1 MRRSRRTQ
9 TPGAVNPRDTSPLLL
24 ACLALAAS
32 ACVVSVDDGSSSTGG
47 GGSGGGDPGPGL
59 SRADKLDL
67 LFVVD
72 NSIGMADKQAVLAS
86 AVPELVARL
95 LSPRCIDAS
104 GAPAPS
110 QPTGASE
117 ACPAGYEREI
127 QPLADIH
134 VGVIS
139 SSLGALTGDFCD
151 GALQA
156 PGFQNDKAH
165 LLTRTESGSTVA
177 TFEDKGFLSWGPS
190 GLNGGSG
197 DASALVSS
205 VADLIVGAS
214 ATGCGFEMP
223 LEAMLRFLV
232 DPQPY
237 ESLTRDGGLL
247 VKQGVDSVLLQQR
260 ADFLR
265 PDSMLAVVV
274 LSDENDCSVAVESQ
288 GFLTFDNAQFYRST
302 NACQADPNDACCTS
316 CFGGGEIEGCPSA
329 AENGCAVERYTLAED
344 PVNLRCFNQKQR
356 YGLSFLYPTARYVNA
371 LTQRRIDPSRAD
383 LSLGGGAGV
392 DNPLFSDLSGQN
404 RPTRGPGLVRFASV
418 VGVPWQ
424 AIARRDASGVPSLAE
439 GFEPVQELE
448 ASGALAAL
456 VGDPD
461 ANLPPS
467 DPFMIESVAQ
477 RSGSSQLTGASLP
490 GSNPING
497 NDRSIPTG
505 NDLQFAC
512 TYALAQPN
520 ADAMECTGCTEAS
533 CDNPICDGTTQLGA
547 KAYPGLRALAVTR
560 GLGAQGVAASICPAQ
575 LADPAALDY
584 GHRPMIE
591 SLLRSFRGAL

>member
-9 TPGAVNPRDTSPLLL
+9 TLGAVNPRATSPLLL

-47 GGSGGGDPGPGL
+47 GGSGGGETEPGL
-59 SRADKLDL
+59 TTADKLDL

-86 AVPELVARL
+86 AVPDLVARL

-104 GAPAPS
+104 GAPAAT
-110 QPTGASE
+110 QPTSASE

-127 QPLADIH
+127 QALTDIH

-139 SSLGALTGDFCD
+139 SSLGALTAGQCD
-151 GALQA
+151 GN
-156 PGFQNDKAH
+156 PGFTGDGNDRAR
-165 LLTRTESGSTVA
+165 LLSRTENGSPVA

-197 DASALVSS
+197 DANALVSS
-205 VADLIVGAS
+205 VADLIVGARS
-214 ATGCGFEMP
+214 VGCGYEMP

-237 ESLTRDGGLL
+237 ESLTRDGAML

-288 GFLTFDNAQFYRST
+288 GFLVFEPAPFYRST
-302 NACQADPNDACCTS
+302 NACSADPNDACCTS

-329 AENGCAVERYTLAED
+329 AENGCTTEKYTAQED
-344 PVNLRCFNQKQR
+344 HPNLRCFNQKQR
-356 YGLSFLYPTARYVNA
+356 YGASFLYPTQRYVNA
-371 LTQRRIDPSRAD
+371 LSQRRIDPSRAD
-383 LSLGGGAGV
+383 LSLSGGAGV
-392 DNPLFSDLSGQN
+392 DNPLFSDLGGQN
-404 RPTRGPGLVRFASV
+404 RATRGPELVRFVSV

-424 AIARRDASGVPSLAE
+424 AIAPRDAGGAPTLAE
-439 GFEPVQELE
+439 GFERVEELE
-448 ASGALAAL
+448 AKGALAAL

-461 ANLPPS
+461 ANLKPS
-467 DPFMIESVAQ
+467 DPFMIESVTQ
-477 RSGSSQLTGASLP
+477 RTGTSALTGASLP
-490 GSNPING
+490 GANDVNG
-497 NDRSIPTG
+497 NDRSILG
-505 NDLQFAC
+505 GDDLQYAC
-512 TYALAQPN
+512 AYALAEPL
-520 ADAMECTGCTEAS
+520 ADGMECVMCTEAS
-533 CDNPICDGTTQLGA
+533 CDNPLCDGTTQLRA
-547 KAYPGLRALAVTR
+547 KAYPGLRELAVTR

-575 LADPAALDY
+575 LDDPSAADY